1 MTVLSFE
8 EDGIDVEYNGTEF
21 RLDRDLIEKA
31 TGKTYFEVTDHE
43 VLKIVEEDPPLSGEP
58 RQIGDIL

>member
-8 EDGIDVEYNGTEF
+8 EDGIDVEHEGTEF
-21 RLDRDLIEKA
+21 RLDRDLIEEA

-43 VLKIVEEDPPLSGEP
+43 VLQMIEEDPPLSGEP

>member
-21 RLDRDLIEKA
+21 RLDRDLIEEA